1 MPTVTASTSE
11 MSSAVR
17 AVYADALSQAVT
29 GELIGMLNYSSM
41 AHLYEDMTDVEDAI
55 EHADSERRH
64 AAAFRRAARDLG
76 VEIIE
81 DVRAPYW
88 GRVRDAFLV
97 HVERG
102 DRVACTVIQEIM
114 LESFAVALYDAVAEV
129 TEGKL
134 GSTFGAIAA
143 EEEDHIEHAIDELRA
158 ELENDRDGFEEKV
171 NGLHNEVMTVLAE
184 MVSKKD
190 IAGPCG
196 LCADGCVKDALHLIS
211 LDAPTLR
218 GKALNLYLR
227 LLDRIGIRGEKSL
240 EWVANLPV

>member
-1 MPTVTASTSE
+1 MFPVGLSGRNCSRHR
-11 MSSAVR
+11 SWGGVR

-41 AHLYEDMTDVEDAI
+41 AHLYEDITDVEDAI

-88 GRVRDAFLV
+88 GRVRDAFLG

-134 GSTFGAIAA
+134 GSTFGANQI
-143 EEEDHIEHAIDELRA
+143 L
-158 ELENDRDGFEEKV
+158 
-171 NGLHNEVMTVLAE
+171 
-184 MVSKKD
+184 
-190 IAGPCG
+190 GPCRVG
-196 LCADGCVKDALHLIS
+196 GEPRRQRPNPLGM
-211 LDAPTLR
+211 
-218 GKALNLYLR
+218 GEE
-227 LLDRIGIRGEKSL
+227 LLDG
-240 EWVANLPV
+240 